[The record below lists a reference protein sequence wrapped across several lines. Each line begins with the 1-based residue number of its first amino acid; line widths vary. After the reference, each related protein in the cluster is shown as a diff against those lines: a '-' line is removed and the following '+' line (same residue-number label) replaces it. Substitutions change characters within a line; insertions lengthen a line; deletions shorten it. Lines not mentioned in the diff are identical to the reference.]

1 MMTGELKTKIENI
14 WDIFWSSGMT
24 NPLTVVEQIT
34 YLLFIKIIDDN
45 ELKKEAIASAFDTE
59 VVDPVFDKE
68 HQNCRWHIFRHY
80 DSDAMYKN
88 MTDHVFP
95 FIKAGL
101 GNGKDTAYAKY
112 LKDALFLVPT
122 ARVLTRV
129 VDALDDLDMTNKDIM
144 GDVYEV
150 LLSQMAQSGKNGQFR
165 TPRHII
171 KMIVE
176 LAKPTLEDE
185 ICDPAMGS
193 AGFLCSAVQYISEN
207 YSQELMRTENKKKFS
222 TSMFTGFDTDQTMLR
237 IGAMNMMLHGV
248 EEPNISW
255 QDSLSEDNLC
265 RDNFSLILA
274 NPPFAGSLDK
284 ESISRDLLVTTNTT
298 KTELLFIS
306 LFVRM
311 LKMGGRC
318 LSIVPNGVLSNNSNA
333 HLAIR
338 KEIVE
343 NQRLEAV
350 ISMPSGV
357 FLPYSGV
364 STAILIF
371 TKTNHGGTDRV
382 WFYNMKADGLS
393 LDPARLPV
401 KENDIPDVI
410 ARFHNLEGEE
420 TRERTDQSFFVSKQ
434 EIVDNDY
441 TFSFGRYCA
450 MKIDDDDGEPMEEKI
465 LRLSSELAD
474 MFEES
479 HRLEAL
485 IQNNLNSLAGME

>member
-1 MMTGELKTKIENI
+1 MMTGELKTKIEKI
-14 WDIFWSSGMT
+14 WDIFWYSGMT

-45 ELKKEAIASAFDTE
+45 ELKKEALAAAFDTE
-59 VVDPVFDKE
+59 VVDPIFDKE

-80 DSDAMYKN
+80 DSDAMFKN
-88 MTDHVFP
+88 MMERVFP
-95 FIKAGL
+95 FIKNDLA
-101 GNGKDTAYAKY
+101 NGRDAAYAKY
-112 LKDALFLVPT
+112 LKDALFLVPS

-129 VDALDDLDMTNKDIM
+129 VDALDSLDMNNKDIM

-176 LAKPTLEDE
+176 LAKPTLNDT

-193 AGFLCSAVQYISEN
+193 AGFLCSAVQYLQDN
-207 YSQELMRTENKKKFS
+207 YATELMNTENKKKFS
-222 TSMFTGFDTDQTMLR
+222 TTMFTGFDTDQTMLR

-248 EEPNISW
+248 EEPSISW
-255 QDSLSEDNLC
+255 HDSLSEDNIC
-265 RDNFSLILA
+265 KDEFSLILA

-284 ESISRDLLVTTNTT
+284 ESISKDLLITTNTG
-298 KTELLFIS
+298 KTELLFLS

-311 LKMGGRC
+311 LKIGGRC
-318 LSIVPNGVLSNNSNA
+318 ASIVPNGVLSNNSNA

-371 TKTNHGGTDRV
+371 TKTNHGGTDKV

-401 KENDIPDVI
+401 KDNDIPDVI
-410 ARFHNLEGEE
+410 RRFNNLQDEE
-420 TRERTDQSFFVSKQ
+420 DRERTEQSFFVSKQ

-441 TFSFGRYCA
+441 TFSFVRYCA
-450 MKIDDDDGEPMEEKI
+450 MKIEDDDGEPIADKI
-465 LRLSSELAD
+465 MRLSSEISE

-479 HRLEAL
+479 HRLESL
-485 IQNNLNSLAGME
+485 IKENLDSLAGM